1 MSHNH
6 TLQPYSSGIRT
17 FWRDRR
23 GGVAVMSGMA
33 IVAILLAAGVAVDFL
48 RGSAQRRELDAAL
61 DAAALAVGAASIT
74 DTEQL
79 QDLVRKYL
87 AINYNGLGFSVADL
101 EISVEIT
108 DETVTIA
115 AEQDMPTTLM
125 KLASI
130 DTMTIASYAEVT
142 RHQPKTE
149 LVLVLDNT
157 GSMDNGGKL
166 EALKEAAGELT
177 DVLFGDE
184 TESDTLKM
192 AVVPFSTTVNVGP
205 QYTDADWLDHNGL
218 NPISHLNF
226 VDSSKHNSW
235 AWGQLANMDWNGCVE
250 QRRVGTGIDYD
261 IDDTTPDTAN
271 PDTLFPVYFA
281 PDEPTDSNYASRQSG
296 YGSGFVNSYLADW
309 RSSESVTTSTKR
321 STSLDT
327 RQRRYEKY
335 VGTYASGDGPGALCT
350 IAPITPL
357 TGSKQTVADALENMI
372 ADGYTNIASG
382 VGWGLRVLSSSV
394 PFTEGAA
401 YEDDDWQKVM
411 VVMTDGENDWGS
423 SLSNMNGSYYGG
435 YGYPSQSATRLGM
448 SSISDHD
455 GVLDA
460 RTIAACNEVKAAG
473 QSDNRITVYTITFGS
488 IDNESRE
495 MMEDCASDSEKY
507 FHAPDNATLQ
517 DVFEDIAS
525 SIKTIYLSK

>member
-1 MSHNH
+1 MFHNQS
-6 TLQPYSSGIRT
+6 LQSLTITIRT
-17 FWRDRR
+17 FWRDLR
-23 GGVAVMSGMA
+23 GGIAVISGIA
-33 IVAILLAAGVAVDFL
+33 FLVVTIGAGVAVDFM
-48 RGSAQRRELDAAL
+48 RGSAQRKELDAAL

-74 DTEQL
+74 DAEQL

-87 AINYNGLGFSVADL
+87 AINYNGLGFSSGDL

-115 AEQDMPTTLM
+115 AEQRMPTTLM

-142 RHQPKTE
+142 RSQPKTE

-157 GSMDNGGKL
+157 GSMDNGDKL
-166 EALKEAAGELT
+166 EALKEAASELT

-184 TESDTLKM
+184 TASDALKM

-205 QYTDADWLDHNGL
+205 QYADADWLDHEGL
-218 NPISHLNF
+218 NPVSHLNF

-235 AWGQLANMDWNGCVE
+235 AWEQLANMDWNGCVE
-250 QRRVGTGIDYD
+250 QRRAGAGIDYD

-271 PDTLFPVYFA
+271 PDTLFPLFFA
-281 PDEPTDSNYASRQSG
+281 PDEPNDGNNASRLSG
-296 YGSGFVNSYLADW
+296 YGSGFVNSYLDDW
-309 RSSESVTTSTKR
+309 RSNETVSSSTKR

-350 IAPITPL
+350 IAAITPL
-357 TGSKQTVADALENMI
+357 TGSKHTVADALDNMT
-372 ADGYTNIASG
+372 ASGYTNIASG
-382 VGWGLRVLSSSV
+382 VGWGLRVLSASV
-394 PFTEGAA
+394 PFTEGAP

-423 SLSNMNGSYYGG
+423 SLSNMNASHYGG

-455 GVLDA
+455 GALDA

-473 QSDNRITVYTITFGS
+473 QNGNRITVYTITFGS
-488 IDNESRE
+488 IDEESRE

-517 DVFEDIAS
+517 DVFEDIAA